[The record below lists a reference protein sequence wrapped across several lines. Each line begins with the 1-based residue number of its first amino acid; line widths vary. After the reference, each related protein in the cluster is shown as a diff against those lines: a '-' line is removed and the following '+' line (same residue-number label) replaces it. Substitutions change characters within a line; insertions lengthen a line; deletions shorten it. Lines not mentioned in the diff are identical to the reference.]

1 MTAQQNEIALLEAA
15 RHIAVAAE
23 CLERVADKH
32 VRKMSRDGA
41 RNARKD
47 VAEAI
52 DRLQHLHDFLV
63 RRISAVS

>member
-1 MTAQQNEIALLEAA
+1 
-15 RHIAVAAE
+15 VAAV
-23 CLERVADKH
+23 CFERVGVKH

-52 DRLQHLHDFLV
+52 ERLL
-63 RRISAVS
+63 AVERLLIARVEQ

>member
-1 MTAQQNEIALLEAA
+1 MTTQQNEIALLEAA

-23 CLERVADKH
+23 CFERVGVKH
-32 VRKMSRDGA
+32 VRKMSTDGT

-52 DRLQHLHDFLV
+52 ERLQ
-63 RRISAVS
+63 AVERLLIARFAK